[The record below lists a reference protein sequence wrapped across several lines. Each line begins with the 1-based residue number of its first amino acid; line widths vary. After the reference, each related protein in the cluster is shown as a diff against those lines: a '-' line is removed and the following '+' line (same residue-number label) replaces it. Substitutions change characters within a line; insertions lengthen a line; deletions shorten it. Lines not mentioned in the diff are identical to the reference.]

1 MYDFGRK
8 GNQEKYGQDTPPI
21 YDIGKVTAPV
31 AAYWSQNDWLAAP
44 EDVIKLT
51 SRLPNLFKS
60 YDVPFAK
67 WNHLDHLWGIDA
79 DTLVYAEVLKNMELV
94 RKGETKL

>member
-44 EDVIKLT
+44 EVYK
-51 SRLPNLFKS
+51 SLFQS
-60 YDVPFAK
+60 QYCSS
-67 WNHLDHLWGIDA
+67 L
-79 DTLVYAEVLKNMELV
+79 YMEN
-94 RKGETKL
+94 

>member
-44 EDVIKLT
+44 EVY
-51 SRLPNLFKS
+51 KS
-60 YDVPFAK
+60 
-67 WNHLDHLWGIDA
+67 L
-79 DTLVYAEVLKNMELV
+79 LKSQYCS
-94 RKGETKL
+94 